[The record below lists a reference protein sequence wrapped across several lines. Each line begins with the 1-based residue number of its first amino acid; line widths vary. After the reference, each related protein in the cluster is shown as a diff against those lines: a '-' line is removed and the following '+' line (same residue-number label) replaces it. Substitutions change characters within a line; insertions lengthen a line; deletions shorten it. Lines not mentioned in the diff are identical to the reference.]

1 MNDGRKP
8 STTRTPT
15 CGGHRDMNSVMVNT
29 GFFYAR
35 ATENVRKVMSRALEI
50 LDRGHSALD
59 GTDQGALNL
68 AMQEVPA
75 AELSRRL
82 IDCYEAQNGWRY
94 FGPSNIS
101 TRRLAI
107 VVHANWMIGES
118 TKRACLQAA
127 GLWFVS
133 DQDAHEQGSGIQCRS
148 TLSFPQA
155 FFSKTM
161 ASGEVRDCRPLV

>member
-1 MNDGRKP
+1 MHRREDSLIYMLQVFKAKCDR
-8 STTRTPT
+8 TR
-15 CGGHRDMNSVMVNT
+15 
-29 GFFYAR
+29 F
-35 ATENVRKVMSRALEI
+35 ENGVL
-50 LDRGHSALD
+50 LL
-59 GTDQGALNL
+59 Q
-68 AMQEVPA
+68 
-75 AELSRRL
+75 
-82 IDCYEAQNGWRY
+82 AQNGWRY